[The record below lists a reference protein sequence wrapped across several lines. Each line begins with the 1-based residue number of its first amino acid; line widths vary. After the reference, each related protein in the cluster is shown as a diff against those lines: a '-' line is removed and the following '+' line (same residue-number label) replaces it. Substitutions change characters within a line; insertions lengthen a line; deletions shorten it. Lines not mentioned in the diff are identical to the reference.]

1 MHRLLLLFISF
12 FVWIPNHQLLAQEA
26 NTWVEFDA
34 MGVDR
39 FYAPFVK
46 IQKEGLI
53 YFFHPE
59 SELWVDQL
67 ENKAAD
73 MNVAIV
79 DGFYGVVKDNGELLL
94 PFEYDGMRLD
104 ADYLG
109 QWYDGIGYKYKYA
122 ITLKQGR
129 YGIVDGGDGRIIAAP
144 IYQEIRPFS
153 EDFIAFRD
161 NFLWGIIDPITGEIT
176 QPATWTEEELFKF
189 RMKGKSTP
197 VVNATGEI
205 TLGIP
210 TTEKREQALLVLTEE
225 DGWYYLSKGDG
236 PRLPF
241 RAKQRLW

>member
-1 MHRLLLLFISF
+1 MHRLSFLFISLL
-12 FVWIPNHQLLAQEA
+12 VWMPSHQLWAQEA

-39 FYAPFVK
+39 FYEPFVK
-46 IQKEGLI
+46 VKKEGLI

-104 ADYLG
+104 ANYQG
-109 QWYDGIGYKYKYA
+109 QWYEGIDYRYKYV
-122 ITLKQGR
+122 IILKEGR
-129 YGIVDGGDGRIIAAP
+129 YGIVDGEDGRVIAAP
-144 IYQEIRPFS
+144 KYQNIRPFS
-153 EDFIAFRD
+153 SSSIAFQD

-176 QPATWTEEELFKF
+176 QPATWTEEELYKF
-189 RMKGKSTP
+189 RTKVESTP
-197 VVNATGEI
+197 VVNAMGEI

-210 TTEKREQALLVLTEE
+210 TTEKRERVLLVLTEE

-241 RAKQRLW
+241 RAKKRLW